1 MFQTL
6 ATFLA
11 SLLASAGFWAF
22 VQKKTDVK
30 TAHTKLLLGL
40 ACDRIITLGMKYI
53 ERGMI
58 TTDELENVDKY
69 LYKPYS
75 DLGGNGLAERIMNDV
90 RKLPIC
96 QGHILTES
104 ERKNLVQSDCLPRP
118 GGVPSPEAQ

>member
-1 MFQTL
+1 MFETL

-22 VQKKTDVK
+22 VQKNTDVK
-30 TAHTKLLLGL
+30 TANTKLLLGL

-58 TTDELENVDKY
+58 TTDELENIDKH
-69 LYKPYS
+69 LYKPYAE
-75 DLGGNGLAERIMNDV
+75 LGGNGLAERIMNDV
-90 RKLPIC
+90 RKLPIS

-104 ERKNLVQSDCLPRP
+104 ERKNLVQSACISRP
-118 GGVPSPEAQ
+118 GAFPVAPAE